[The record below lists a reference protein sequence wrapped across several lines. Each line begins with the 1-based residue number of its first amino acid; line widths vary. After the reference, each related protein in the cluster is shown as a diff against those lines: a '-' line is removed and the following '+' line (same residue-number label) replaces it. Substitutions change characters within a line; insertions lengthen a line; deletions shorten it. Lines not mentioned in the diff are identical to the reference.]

1 MKYMTHNQM
10 LLTVFVIMLGTM
22 FTRFL
27 IFFVFPPTKEPPQF
41 VTYLGK
47 VLPAAAIGLLVVYAL
62 KDVKVAE
69 APFAIPEFLAII
81 VIILIHKWR
90 RNSLL
95 SIASGTIVYMTLIQW
110 VF

>member
-1 MKYMTHNQM
+1 MTHNQM
-10 LLTVFVIMLGTM
+10 LITIAIIMLGTM
-22 FTRFL
+22 LTRFL
-27 IFFVFPPTKEPPQF
+27 VFFIFPPTKEPPQF

-62 KDVKVAE
+62 KDIQITE
-69 APFAIPEFLAII
+69 RPFAIPEILAILVI
-81 VIILIHKWR
+81 VFIHKWR

-95 SIASGTIVYMTLIQW
+95 SIASGTIIYMVLVQG

>member
-1 MKYMTHNQM
+1 MTHKQM

-27 IFFVFPPTKEPPQF
+27 VFFIFPPSKEPPQF

-47 VLPAAAIGLLVVYAL
+47 VLPAAAIGLLVIYAL
-62 KDVKVAE
+62 KEVKLTK
-69 APFAIPEFLAII
+69 APFAIPEFLAILVI
-81 VIILIHKWR
+81 VLIHKWR

-95 SIASGTIVYMTLIQW
+95 SIATGTIVYMVLIQG

>member
-1 MKYMTHNQM
+1 MTHKQM

-27 IFFVFPPTKEPPQF
+27 VFFIFPPSKEPPQF
-41 VTYLGK
+41 VNYLGK
-47 VLPAAAIGLLVVYAL
+47 VLPAAAIGLLVIYAL
-62 KDVKVAE
+62 KEVKLTK
-69 APFAIPEFLAII
+69 APFAIPEFLAILVI
-81 VIILIHKWR
+81 VLIHKWR

-95 SIASGTIVYMTLIQW
+95 SIATGTIVYMVLIQG

>member
-1 MKYMTHNQM
+1 RYMTHKQM

-27 IFFVFPPTKEPPQF
+27 VFFIFPPSKEPPQF
-41 VTYLGK
+41 VNYLGK
-47 VLPAAAIGLLVVYAL
+47 VLPAAAIGLLVIYAL
-62 KDVKVAE
+62 KELKLTK
-69 APFAIPEFLAII
+69 APFAIPAFLAILVI
-81 VIILIHKWR
+81 VLIHKWR

-95 SIASGTIVYMTLIQW
+95 SISTGTIVYMVLIQG

>member
-1 MKYMTHNQM
+1 MTHKQM
-10 LLTVFVIMLGTM
+10 LLTVFVVMLGTM

-27 IFFVFPPTKEPPQF
+27 VFFIFPPSKEPPQF

-47 VLPAAAIGLLVVYAL
+47 VLPAAAIGLLVIYAL
-62 KDVKVAE
+62 KEVKLTKE
-69 APFAIPEFLAII
+69 PFAIPEFLAILVI
-81 VIILIHKWR
+81 VLIHKWR

-95 SIASGTIVYMTLIQW
+95 SIATGTIVYMVLIQG

>member
-1 MKYMTHNQM
+1 M
-10 LLTVFVIMLGTM
+10 LLTVLVVMLGTM

-27 IFFVFPPTKEPPQF
+27 VFFIFPPSKEPPQF

-47 VLPAAAIGLLVVYAL
+47 VLPAAAIGLLVIYAL
-62 KDVKVAE
+62 KEVKLTK
-69 APFAIPEFLAII
+69 APFAIPEFLAILVI
-81 VIILIHKWR
+81 VLIHKWR

-95 SIASGTIVYMTLIQW
+95 SIATGTIVYMVLIQG

>member
-1 MKYMTHNQM
+1 MTHNQM
-10 LLTVFVIMLGTM
+10 LLTVTIIMVGTM

-27 IFFVFPPTKEPPQF
+27 VFFIFPPTKEPPQF

-47 VLPAAAIGLLVVYAL
+47 VLPAAAIGLLVIYAF
-62 KDVKVAE
+62 KDVKVTG
-69 APFAIPEFLAII
+69 APYAIPELIAIL
-81 VIILIHKWR
+81 VILFIHKWR

-95 SIASGTIVYMTLIQW
+95 SIASGTIVYMALVQL

>member
-1 MKYMTHNQM
+1 M

-27 IFFVFPPTKEPPQF
+27 VFFIFPPSKEPPQF
-41 VTYLGK
+41 VNYLGK
-47 VLPAAAIGLLVVYAL
+47 VLPAAAIGLLVIYAL
-62 KDVKVAE
+62 KEVKLTK
-69 APFAIPEFLAII
+69 APFAIPEFLAILVI
-81 VIILIHKWR
+81 VLIHKWR

-95 SIASGTIVYMTLIQW
+95 SIATGTIVYMVLIQG

>member
-1 MKYMTHNQM
+1 MTHNQM
-10 LLTVFVIMLGTM
+10 LITVIVIMLGTIL
-22 FTRFL
+22 TRFL
-27 IFFVFPPTKEPPQF
+27 VFFIFPPTKEPPQF

-62 KDVKVAE
+62 KDVKITE
-69 APFAIPEFLAII
+69 IPFATPEILAII
-81 VIILIHKWR
+81 VILFIHKWR

>member
-1 MKYMTHNQM
+1 M

-27 IFFVFPPTKEPPQF
+27 VFFIFPPSKEPPQF

-47 VLPAAAIGLLVVYAL
+47 VLPAAAIGLLVIYAL
-62 KDVKVAE
+62 KEVKLTK
-69 APFAIPEFLAII
+69 APFAIPEFLAILVI
-81 VIILIHKWR
+81 VLIHKWR

-95 SIASGTIVYMTLIQW
+95 SIATGTIVYMVLIQG

>member
-1 MKYMTHNQM
+1 MTHKQM
-10 LLTVFVIMLGTM
+10 LLTVLVVMLGTM

-27 IFFVFPPTKEPPQF
+27 VFFIFPPSKEPPQF

-47 VLPAAAIGLLVVYAL
+47 VLPAAAIGLLVIYAL
-62 KDVKVAE
+62 KEVKLTK
-69 APFAIPEFLAII
+69 APFAIPEFLAILVI
-81 VIILIHKWR
+81 VLIHKWR

-95 SIASGTIVYMTLIQW
+95 SIATGTIVYMVLIQG

>member
-1 MKYMTHNQM
+1 MTHNQM
-10 LLTVFVIMLGTM
+10 LITVVVIMLGTM
-22 FTRFL
+22 LTRFL
-27 IFFVFPPTKEPPQF
+27 VFFIFPPTKEPPQF
-41 VTYLGK
+41 VTYLGQ

-62 KDVKVAE
+62 KDVKITE
-69 APFAIPEFLAII
+69 IPFAIPEVLAII
-81 VIILIHKWR
+81 VILLIHKWR

>member
-1 MKYMTHNQM
+1 MTHKQM
-10 LLTVFVIMLGTM
+10 LLTVLVVMLGTM

-27 IFFVFPPTKEPPQF
+27 VFVIFPPSKEPPQF

-47 VLPAAAIGLLVVYAL
+47 VIPAAAIGLLVIYAL
-62 KDVKVAE
+62 KEVKLTKAS
-69 APFAIPEFLAII
+69 FAITEFLAILVI
-81 VIILIHKWR
+81 VLIHKWR

-95 SIASGTIVYMTLIQW
+95 SIATGTIVYMVLIQG

>member
-1 MKYMTHNQM
+1 MKFMTHKQM
-10 LLTVFVIMLGTM
+10 LLTVLVIMLGTM
-22 FTRFL
+22 LTRFL
-27 IFFVFPPTKEPPQF
+27 VFFIFPPTKEPPQF

-62 KDVKVAE
+62 KDIQLTKR
-69 APFAIPEFLAII
+69 PFALPEFLAILTI
-81 VIILIHKWR
+81 LLIHKWR

-95 SIASGTIVYMTLIQW
+95 SIASGTVVYMLLVQG

>member
-1 MKYMTHNQM
+1 MTHNQM
-10 LLTVFVIMLGTM
+10 LLTVVVIMLGTI

-27 IFFVFPPTKEPPQF
+27 VFFIFPPTKEPPQF

-47 VLPAAAIGLLVVYAL
+47 VLPASAIGLLVVYAL
-62 KDVKVAE
+62 KDIQITKM
-69 APFAIPEFLAII
+69 PFAIPEFLAIFVI
-81 VIILIHKWR
+81 VMIHKWR

-95 SIASGTIVYMTLIQW
+95 SIASGTIVYMVLVQG

>member
-1 MKYMTHNQM
+1 MTHKQM

-27 IFFVFPPTKEPPQF
+27 VFFIFPPSKEPPQF
-41 VTYLGK
+41 VNYLGK
-47 VLPAAAIGLLVVYAL
+47 VLPAAAIGLLVIYAL
-62 KDVKVAE
+62 KEVNLTKAL
-69 APFAIPEFLAII
+69 FAIPEFLVILVI
-81 VIILIHKWR
+81 VLIHKWL

-95 SIASGTIVYMTLIQW
+95 SIATGTIVYMVLIQG

>member
-1 MKYMTHNQM
+1 MTHNQM
-10 LLTVFVIMLGTM
+10 LITVVVIMLGTM
-22 FTRFL
+22 LTRFL
-27 IFFVFPPTKEPPQF
+27 VFFIFPPTKEPPQF

-62 KDVKVAE
+62 KDVKITE
-69 APFAIPEFLAII
+69 IPFAIPEVLAII
-81 VIILIHKWR
+81 VILLIHKWR

>member
-1 MKYMTHNQM
+1 MTHNQM
-10 LLTVFVIMLGTM
+10 ILTVVVIMLGTT

-27 IFFVFPPTKEPPQF
+27 VFFIFPPTKEPPQF

-47 VLPAAAIGLLVVYAL
+47 VLPASAIGLLVVYAL
-62 KDVKVAE
+62 KDIQITKM
-69 APFAIPEFLAII
+69 PFAIPEFLAILAI
-81 VIILIHKWR
+81 VLIHKWR

-95 SIASGTIVYMTLIQW
+95 SIASGTIVYMALVQW

>member
-1 MKYMTHNQM
+1 MTHKQM
-10 LLTVFVIMLGTM
+10 LLTVFVVMLGTM

-27 IFFVFPPTKEPPQF
+27 VFFIFPPSKEPPQF

-47 VLPAAAIGLLVVYAL
+47 VLPAAAIGLLVIYAL
-62 KDVKVAE
+62 KEVKLTK
-69 APFAIPEFLAII
+69 APFAIPEFLAILVI
-81 VIILIHKWR
+81 VLIHKWR

-95 SIASGTIVYMTLIQW
+95 SIATGTIVYMVLIQG